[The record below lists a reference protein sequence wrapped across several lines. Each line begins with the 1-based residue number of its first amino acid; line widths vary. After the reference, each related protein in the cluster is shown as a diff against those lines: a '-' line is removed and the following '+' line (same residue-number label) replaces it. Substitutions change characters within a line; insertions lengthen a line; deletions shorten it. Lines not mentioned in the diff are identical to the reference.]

1 MWKMLTKP
9 ETCPLARQ
17 REVNQHHHA
26 QDDAVNAE
34 GGEGVPA
41 HIFHQSPDDKQA
53 HQERHHAPHDQHA
66 DLGAGG
72 GNAAEQ
78 KFQPLDGGRPQAM
91 KKENSAPALRP
102 TPMRIVPR
110 MVEPEREVPGIRLR
124 HWKQPMSRAVL

>member
-1 MWKMLTKP
+1 MSNENVPFLWKMLTKP

-34 GGEGVPA
+34 GGEGVPP
-41 HIFHQSPDDKQA
+41 HIFHQSPDDQQA

-72 GNAAEQ
+72 GDAAEQ
-78 KFQPLDGGRPQAM
+78 ELQPLDGGRPQHGGDGH
-91 KKENSAPALRP
+91 E
-102 TPMRIVPR
+102 
-110 MVEPEREVPGIRLR
+110 EGEF
-124 HWKQPMSRAVL
+124 RAGAASHADEDCAYRRFRRVL